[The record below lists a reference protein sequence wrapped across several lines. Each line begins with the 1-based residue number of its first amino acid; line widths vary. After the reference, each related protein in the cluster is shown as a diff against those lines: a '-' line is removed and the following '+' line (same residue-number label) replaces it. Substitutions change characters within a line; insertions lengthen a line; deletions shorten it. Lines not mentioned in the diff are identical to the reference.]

1 MKPRWK
7 TPSVYAVQAAATV
20 PAVEFNTN
28 VETDDRRLM
37 WFPKTGELVWRT
49 PGDVGDDAIAIVH
62 LRELKK
68 RLRAQLTTGQ
78 GQAPGKYT
86 ERARNLIANYFC
98 LFAEYVDPLKRRLRT
113 NDWELINARIND
125 VFERINNGTTDRQ
138 KL

>member
-1 MKPRWK
+1 MQSKWK
-7 TPSVYAVQAAATV
+7 TPSAYAIQAAATV
-20 PAVEFNTN
+20 PAIEFNTN

-37 WFPKTGELVWRT
+37 WFPETGELVWRT
-49 PGDVGDDAIAIVH
+49 PSDVGDDALAIVH

-125 VFERINNGTTDRQ
+125 VFERINNGTTDR
-138 KL
+138 

>member
-1 MKPRWK
+1 MKPKWK
-7 TPSVYAVQAAATV
+7 MPSAYAVQAAATV
-20 PAVEFNTN
+20 PAIEFNTN

-37 WFPKTGELVWRT
+37 WFPETGELVWRT

-125 VFERINNGTTDRQ
+125 VFERINNGTTDR
-138 KL
+138 